1 MSCCPGDDG
10 SAVKHIA
17 WSPSLMMVEHLSS
30 HHTLTRHLGSTA
42 GGKMREERDSGK
54 QSTVIGFIVSS
65 RLVPMMLYSIIL
77 E

>member
-42 GGKMREERDSGK
+42 GGKMEGGEG
-54 QSTVIGFIVSS
+54 Q
-65 RLVPMMLYSIIL
+65 
-77 E
+77 